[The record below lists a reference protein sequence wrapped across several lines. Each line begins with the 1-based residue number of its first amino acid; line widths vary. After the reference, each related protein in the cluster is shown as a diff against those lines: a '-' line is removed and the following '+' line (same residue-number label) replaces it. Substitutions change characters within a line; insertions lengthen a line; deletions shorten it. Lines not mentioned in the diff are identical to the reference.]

1 MEYEELTQATLEA
14 VALWPGSDRQLAAQ
28 AGISR
33 ATLRRI
39 RQGEHGITPK
49 TAAKI
54 LAAIR
59 KTRQTLQRAEA
70 WLVDLLE

>member
-1 MEYEELTQATLEA
+1 MEHEELTAATIEA

-33 ATLRRI
+33 ATLRRL
-39 RQGEHGITPK
+39 REREHGITPE

-59 KTRQTLQRAEA
+59 KTRENLQRAED
-70 WLVDLLE
+70 LLSDLLE